1 MKLSPNTLNI
11 LKNFATIQPN
21 LVINPG
27 SVIKTIAESKSIL
40 AEAQV
45 TETFDKTFGLY
56 DLNQFLNV
64 YTLLEDP
71 EVEFNDDHLKLK
83 SGNCVLTY
91 RFSEIGNLTTTTKN
105 VQLDEGDV
113 TLNLTENQIA
123 AIRSAISVLD
133 HTEYVRF
140 VGDGNCIKVVVHDPA
155 DTSSNALEID
165 LGIPTNHTFKLTFQA
180 AEIKVLSGD
189 YEVILSK
196 KFISKWVNKS
206 DAVTYYIA
214 LDANHSSFNE

>member
-21 LVINPG
+21 LVVSPG

-56 DLNQFLNV
+56 DLNEFLNV

-123 AIRSAISVLD
+123 AIRSATSVLG
-133 HTEYVRF
+133 HAYVGF
-140 VGDGNCIKVVVHDPA
+140 VGDGNCIKVVVQDPA
-155 DTSSNALEID
+155 DTSSNALEMD
-165 LGIPTNHTFKLTFQA
+165 LGIPTNHTFKLTFQT

-189 YEVILSK
+189 YEVVLSK
-196 KFISKWVNKS
+196 KLISKWINKS

>member
-21 LVINPG
+21 LVVNPG

-56 DLNQFLNV
+56 DLNEFLNV

-71 EVEFNDDHLKLK
+71 EVEFNDDHLKLE

-91 RFSEIGNLTTTTKN
+91 RFSEIGNLTTPTKSI
-105 VQLDEGDV
+105 QLNEGDV
-113 TLNLTENQIA
+113 TLSLTENQIA
-123 AIRSAISVLD
+123 AIRSAASVLG
-133 HTEYVRF
+133 HAIVGF
-140 VGDGNCIKVVVHDPA
+140 VGDGNQIKVAVHDPIGGNG
-155 DTSSNALEID
+155 NALEID
-165 LGIPTNHTFKLTFQA
+165 LGIKTNHTFHLNFQT

-189 YEVILSK
+189 YDVILSK
-196 KFISKWVNKS
+196 KLISKWVNKS

-214 LDANHSSFNE
+214 LDANHSSFNG

>member
-21 LVINPG
+21 LVVNPG

-56 DLNQFLNV
+56 DLNEFLNV

-71 EVEFNDDHLKLK
+71 EVEFNDDHLKLE

-91 RFSEIGNLTTTTKN
+91 RFSEIGNLTTPTKSI
-105 VQLDEGDV
+105 QLNEGDV
-113 TLNLTENQIA
+113 TLSLTENQIA
-123 AIRSAISVLD
+123 AIRSAASVLG
-133 HTEYVRF
+133 HAIVGF
-140 VGDGNCIKVVVHDPA
+140 VGDGNQIKVAVHDPIGGNG
-155 DTSSNALEID
+155 NALEID
-165 LGIPTNHTFKLTFQA
+165 LDIKTNHTFHLNFQT

-189 YEVILSK
+189 YDVILSK
-196 KFISKWVNKS
+196 KLISKWVNKS